1 MTQVSMAQVQ
11 ENPRHDIAAA
21 DVAPAHRD
29 ALAAAVDTLENPN
42 FAARI
47 ADYAGAPVN
56 RVLGML
62 PRAASDG
69 LSKAV
74 EVAMLRCL
82 KTAIRS
88 LDETERRR
96 PAMWLSNMAAGVTGG
111 VSGFVGIAALPVE
124 LPVTTTLM
132 LRAIADIARHN
143 GEDLAKLEPRL
154 ACVQVFALG
163 SRPLGSRPLG
173 ARTDVGYFAARTL
186 LTKLTGNTAAY
197 LVERGALELSGP
209 MMNSFISELVSRFS
223 IVLSDRIAAS
233 AVPVIG
239 AIGGAA
245 VNVIFMNHFQQIAKG
260 HFTVRRLE
268 RHYGPD
274 LIRRHYAQI
283 ASRGAPGRQ

>member
-1 MTQVSMAQVQ
+1 MTQVQEHRAQ
-11 ENPRHDIAAA
+11 DIVAA
-21 DVAPAHRD
+21 DFAPAHRD
-29 ALAAAVDTLENPN
+29 ALEAAVETLENPN

-47 ADYAGAPVN
+47 ADYAGAPIN

-62 PRAASDG
+62 PRAASAG

-88 LDETERRR
+88 LDGADRRR
-96 PAMWLSNMAAGVTGG
+96 PAIWRSTMAVGVTGG
-111 VSGFVGIAALPVE
+111 VSGFIGLAALPVE

-143 GEDLAKLEPRL
+143 GEDLSRLEPRL
-154 ACVQVFALG
+154 ACLQVFALG
-163 SRPLGSRPLG
+163 SRASGV
-173 ARTDVGYFAARTL
+173 RTDVGYFAARAL
-186 LTKLTGNTAAY
+186 LTKITGNAAAY

-233 AVPVIG
+233 ALPVIG
-239 AIGGAA
+239 AVGGAT

-268 RHYGPD
+268 RQYGPD
-274 LIRRHYAQI
+274 LVRRHYAQI
-283 ASRGAPGRQ
+283 ASRGVPGRQ